1 MKDDFEDYKH
11 YVNDASPMTLP
22 WKRTDSMFVVES
34 TGEAE
39 CFYYDILEDM
49 CIPIYASQSEHPVAE
64 EDFAKWW
71 DLIEPADHKEISSYV
86 QHDCFRPR
94 LKTDCATDNF
104 IDSVWL
110 MEKKFGKITR
120 KKMPFTHLGCEY
132 TRTSNGCIFINQDA
146 YLDTIKVGTF
156 PKLMQYMTT
165 GIIDLTRTTSTG
177 TTTNIKKQNE
187 KPITIRNS
195 SVKMNFQ
202 EIDLVEL
209 SEGGICPSGSAILD
223 SIYKWINE
231 RDEAWGEVLP
241 LWNPV
246 ISELMAP
253 ANLSAYFAE
262 FPEIESV
269 LIQLMASYV
278 TQALVGSIQGDE
290 GLRALAMMSNVHAA
304 AGMPDVFKHYSDHGF
319 LRIQGPGAK
328 NPAFFAADF
337 AFCEDAV
344 VGNRVVGTSWT
355 TPPKV
360 VERPKPPPPEA
371 TGPGRWIQRSKTR
384 ASTATSPGRRTLS
397 PGRTQD
403 PGRAARTGRRSRAGF
418 ADGHAQAALPTAQF
432 GGPGSEA
439 LPEASLT
446 SGASEGGGRSLPA
459 PPSRPWTCLGPPLR
473 RTRPAHSR
481 VAV

>member
-290 GLRALAMMSNVHAA
+290 GLRALAMMSNA
-304 AGMPDVFKHYSDHGF
+304 
-319 LRIQGPGAK
+319 
-328 NPAFFAADF
+328 
-337 AFCEDAV
+337 
-344 VGNRVVGTSWT
+344 
-355 TPPKV
+355 
-360 VERPKPPPPEA
+360 
-371 TGPGRWIQRSKTR
+371 
-384 ASTATSPGRRTLS
+384 PGRRK
-397 PGRTQD
+397 RRRRRRQ
-403 PGRAARTGRRSRAGF
+403 RAAKNNNGINIHSRSSARI
-418 ADGHAQAALPTAQF
+418 
-432 GGPGSEA
+432 SWV
-439 LPEASLT
+439 
-446 SGASEGGGRSLPA
+446 GA
-459 PPSRPWTCLGPPLR
+459 GPPWRRLR
-473 RTRPAHSR
+473 RRP
-481 VAV
+481 